1 MLSSLRRCEAADCRT
16 KHLLLVL
23 LFSVYVSLSKNS
35 FLCAC
40 RCISEKRVQRYG
52 LFRYPPNISA
62 EKFKI
67 SLIIDIYQ
75 AERPKRGGR
84 RLSSPYFCVST
95 VADTP
100 EASFHVFFGICQRYL
115 RHMPWKSMAYA
126 VEFDGICHT
135 YRWLMPWKPKT
146 FVSKQPTIGAE
157 PGGRFWLRPLG

>member
-1 MLSSLRRCEAADCRT
+1 MLSSLRRCEAADCQT

-52 LFRYPPNISA
+52 LFQYPPNISA

-67 SLIIDIYQ
+67 LRIIDLYQ

-84 RLSSPYFCVST
+84 KALF
-95 VADTP
+95 A
-100 EASFHVFFGICQRYL
+100 VFLRQHGRRHAWSVFSRIL
-115 RHMPWKSMAYA
+115 RHMPAIFTAYA

>member
-1 MLSSLRRCEAADCRT
+1 MLPFVCRCRAATYRT
-16 KHLLLVL
+16 EHLLLVL

-52 LFRYPPNISA
+52 LFQYPPNISA

-67 SLIIDIYQ
+67 LRIIDLYQ
-75 AERPKRGGR
+75 AERPKRGDE

-100 EASFHVFFGICQRYL
+100 EASFHVFYGICQRYL
-115 RHMPWKSMAYA
+115 RHMPWNSMAYA
-126 VEFDGICHT
+126 THIAGLC
-135 YRWLMPWKPKT
+135 RG
-146 FVSKQPTIGAE
+146 S
-157 PGGRFWLRPLG
+157 RRPLSRNSPP